1 MKEIEND
8 KEIVELIRSVSRE
21 LRELNNKLTPKCK
34 CGTSLNLVNKIF
46 YYCPECDKEYFKCSE
61 CGEIKEAD
69 DLGEST
75 LAQNYIICKECIHN
89 GYRD

>member
-8 KEIVELIRSVSRE
+8 KEIVELIRSVSRD

-46 YYCPECDKEYFKCSE
+46 YYCPECDKEYFKCNQ

-69 DLGEST
+69 DLGESE
-75 LAQNYIICKECIHN
+75 LAMNDIICKECMKN
-89 GYRD
+89 GYGL